1 MGEYLKICDVAPGF
15 SPAFAALKG
24 GATLK
29 NCVLC
34 YKGFGARGSWLQAM
48 PYFLGMDGGGTR
60 TAAALADERGRVL
73 AQAEAGP
80 SNPHKV
86 GFEAAQREL
95 LRAARRAIRQAR
107 LRPRAL
113 DAVCVGLAGADRPPV
128 HRRLLAWLRQSIPA
142 RFHLLTSDAAIALE
156 AAIGD
161 SPGIIVISGTGSIAY
176 GRNENGRA
184 LRSGGWGALF
194 DDTGSGYDLGR
205 KAIASAL
212 RAFDGRGP
220 HTRLDAKICRALGL
234 RDVTDVLLRPLA
246 PREIAALF
254 PLVLEAAREGDSVA
268 RELCEQSGQ
277 QLAELALALVRRFG
291 WRRRAV
297 PIACAGGVFQA
308 SLSVRR
314 SFARHLR
321 SGAPRARIVLLRKP
335 AVQGA
340 LALVRALAADR
351 LEIQNS

>member
-1 MGEYLKICDVAPGF
+1 
-15 SPAFAALKG
+15 
-24 GATLK
+24 
-29 NCVLC
+29 
-34 YKGFGARGSWLQAM
+34 M

-107 LRPRAL
+107 LKPRAL
-113 DAVCVGLAGADRPPV
+113 DAVCVGLAGSDRPPV
-128 HRRLLAWLRQSIPA
+128 HRRLLAWLRKSIPA

-156 AAIGD
+156 AALGD

-176 GRNENGRA
+176 GRDENGRA
-184 LRSGGWGALF
+184 LRSGGWGNLF
-194 DDTGSGYDLGR
+194 DDAGSGYDLGR

-220 HTRLDAKICRALGL
+220 RTRLDAKLCSALGL
-234 RDVTDVLLRPLA
+234 RDVSEVLFRPLA

-254 PLVLEAAREGDSVA
+254 PLALEAAREGDCVA
-268 RELCEQSGQ
+268 RELCEEAGHELS
-277 QLAELALALVRRFG
+277 ELALALVKRFG
-291 WRRRAV
+291 WGDRAV
-297 PIACAGGVFQA
+297 LVACAGGVFRA
-308 SLSVRR
+308 SLRIRR

-321 SGAPRARIVLLRKP
+321 STAPRARVVLLRKP
-335 AVQGA
+335 PVEGA
-340 LALVRALAADR
+340 LALARGMASDR
-351 LEIQNS
+351 LEIHNS

>member
-1 MGEYLKICDVAPGF
+1 
-15 SPAFAALKG
+15 
-24 GATLK
+24 
-29 NCVLC
+29 
-34 YKGFGARGSWLQAM
+34 M
-48 PYFLGMDGGGTR
+48 PYFLGIDGGGTR

-95 LRAARRAIRQAR
+95 LRAARGAVRRAH
-107 LRPRAL
+107 LKPRAL
-113 DAVCVGLAGADRPPV
+113 DAVCVGLAGVARPPV

-156 AAIGD
+156 AALGD

-176 GRNENGRA
+176 GRDERGRA
-184 LRSGGWGALF
+184 LRSGGWGTLF
-194 DDTGSGYDLGR
+194 DDAGSGYDLGR

-220 HTRLDAKICRALGL
+220 RTRLDAKICRALGL
-234 RDVTDVLLRPLA
+234 RDVTEVVLRPLA

-254 PLVLEAAREGDSVA
+254 PLVLEAAREGDLVA

-277 QLAELALALVRRFG
+277 ELSELALALVKRFG
-291 WRRRAV
+291 WRDRAV
-297 PIACAGGVFQA
+297 LVACAGGVFQA
-308 SLSVRR
+308 SLRIRR
-314 SFARHLR
+314 SFARRLR
-321 SGAPRARIVLLRKP
+321 SRAPRARVALLRKP
-335 AVQGA
+335 PVEGA
-340 LALVRALAADR
+340 LALARALVTGR
-351 LEIQNS
+351 LKIHDSPFTIPHS

>member
-1 MGEYLKICDVAPGF
+1 
-15 SPAFAALKG
+15 
-24 GATLK
+24 
-29 NCVLC
+29 
-34 YKGFGARGSWLQAM
+34 M

-73 AQAEAGP
+73 ARAEAGP

-95 LRAARRAIRQAR
+95 LRAARRAVRQAH
-107 LRPRAL
+107 LKPRAL
-113 DAVCVGLAGADRPPV
+113 DAVCVGLAGVARPPV

-156 AAIGD
+156 AALGD

-176 GRNENGRA
+176 GRDERGRA
-184 LRSGGWGALF
+184 LRSGGWGTLL
-194 DDTGSGYDLGR
+194 DDAGSGYDLGR

-212 RAFDGRGP
+212 RAFDGRGRR
-220 HTRLDAKICRALGL
+220 TRLEAKICRALRL
-234 RDVTDVLLRPLA
+234 RDVTEVVLRPLA

-254 PLVLEAAREGDSVA
+254 PLALEAAREGDSVA
-268 RELCEQSGQ
+268 RELCEEAGQ

-297 PIACAGGVFQA
+297 PIAGAGGVFRA
-308 SLSVRR
+308 SLRIRR

-321 SGAPRARIVLLRKP
+321 STAPRARVVLLRKP
-335 AVQGA
+335 PVEGA
-340 LALVRALAADR
+340 LALARALATDR
-351 LEIQNS
+351 LEIHNSK